1 MSSSLQA
8 KLARLLLTLLRM
20 MILVEVPGA
29 AASCRPAP
37 ASKHFIMPAL
47 TICDCYLAII
57 CYAPRCARLT

>member
-1 MSSSLQA
+1 MSSPFQT
-8 KLARLLLTLLRM
+8 KFARLLFTLLG
-20 MILVEVPGA
+20 MIVLVQVPGA
-29 AASCRPAP
+29 APSCRPAP